1 MKKQAHS
8 RFFNFRCGD
17 LKSTTCAGLGR
28 SVFILTSFVLATLLL
43 KTPFNAAAQQAK
55 VERVGVLHLGGVLAT
70 VVDGLRAGLKE
81 LGLEEGKQV
90 ALEIHDLKGDAK
102 AAESVAQKFE
112 RDKVRLIFTNT
123 VPVTAG
129 AIKGTKT
136 IPIVFTVGADPV
148 AQGFI
153 KSFAQPGGRLTGIQ
167 YLARD
172 LTAKRLEILK
182 EFLPKLRQIVTFY
195 DPGNPV
201 SVEGAKLGREEARRL
216 NLKFVERK
224 IKSIDELNAA
234 LDGIKAREFDAYL
247 YVGDPMVVSQ
257 AQRIVD
263 SALAK
268 KLPTMFHDQIVV
280 ARGALA
286 SYGQSYFEIGRRA
299 AKYVQRVLNGTPPG
313 ELRVET
319 IDDVELAFNLATAK
333 KIGVTIPPNVL
344 VRAAKVIR

>member
-1 MKKQAHS
+1 MNKHTYR
-8 RFFNFRCGD
+8 RFFYFRCGD
-17 LKSTTCAGLGR
+17 LEATTRAELGC
-28 SVFILTSFVLATLLL
+28 SVFNLTSFVLATLLL
-43 KTPFNAAAQQAK
+43 ATPSNAAAQQAK
-55 VERVGVLHLGGVLAT
+55 VERIGVLHLGGVLVT

-112 RDKVRLIFTNT
+112 RDKFRLIFTNT
-123 VPVTAG
+123 APVTAG
-129 AIKGTKT
+129 AIKGTKS
-136 IPIVFTVGADPV
+136 IPIVFTVGTDPV
-148 AQGFI
+148 VQGFI
-153 KSFAQPGGRLTGIQ
+153 QSFAQPGGRVTGIHYLAIDLTG
-167 YLARD
+167 
-172 LTAKRLEILK
+172 KRLEILQ
-182 EFLPKLRQIVTFY
+182 EVLPKLRSIVTFY
-195 DPGNPV
+195 DPTNSV
-201 SVEGAKLGREEARRL
+201 SLEGAKLGREEAQRR

-234 LDGIKAREFDAYL
+234 LDGVKAREFDAYL
-247 YVGDPMVVSQ
+247 YLADPMVVSQ

-268 KLPTMFHDQIVV
+268 KLPTMFHDQAVV

-299 AKYVQRVLNGTPPG
+299 AKYVQRVLKGVNPA
-313 ELRVET
+313 EQRVET
-319 IDDVELAFNLATAK
+319 VDDVELAFNLATAK

-344 VRAAKVIR
+344 VRAKKVIR